1 MSKNATSAIL
11 FTLPF
16 CLLLAGA
23 PAAWA
28 EEAEEPSAS
37 EEGEPSG
44 SEESGEPAA
53 PEEGEATSEEVEPS
67 AEAVEEVEPS
77 TEAVEE
83 SATPE
88 DTVVESATPEGVE
101 EDASTEGT
109 EPPPTEETAEAEK
122 EAGPEVRLVAE
133 LGVNILFGNTRSV
146 QANGLL
152 TGSVAGDGNKLGW
165 NFGGAYGRG
174 LPAATEEVPE
184 PDEWVENARRV
195 FGGLRYDRALIP
207 EVNSLYFA
215 GSGLH
220 DTFAGLRLQAQAN
233 VGYSHEIIKS
243 EKHHLVGEAGFN
255 YSYDLYLPDADPKD
269 QHFAGA
275 RVFVGYRLKLDSF
288 GFSQSIEALLGGRN
302 NMDAPFDGRISSLTG
317 VTANINSKIGVKFG
331 FSVIYDIAPPVD
343 FSPVD
348 TQTTL
353 TLVATI
359 L

>member
-1 MSKNATSAIL
+1 MSKKATSCVL

-16 CLLLAGA
+16 CLVLAGA

-28 EEAEEPSAS
+28 EEAEDASSS

-44 SEESGEPAA
+44 SEESGESDV
-53 PEEGEATSEEVEPS
+53 PEEAEASSEGGEPS
-67 AEAVEEVEPS
+67 SSE
-77 TEAVEE
+77 
-83 SATPE
+83 
-88 DTVVESATPEGVE
+88 VVEDSSTPEGVE
-101 EDASTEGT
+101 PSSSEVVEDSSTPEVVVEEAGAAEGA
-109 EPPPTEETAEAEK
+109 EPPPAEEAPEAET
-122 EAGPEVRLVAE
+122 EVGPEVRLVAE

-152 TGSVAGDGNKLGW
+152 TGSIAGDGNKLGW

-174 LPAATEEVPE
+174 LPAATEDVPE

-207 EVNSLYFA
+207 KVNSLYFA

-233 VGYSHEIIKS
+233 VGYSHDIIKS
-243 EKHHLVGEAGFN
+243 EQHHLVGEAGFN

-275 RVFVGYRLKLDSF
+275 RIFVGYRLKLDSF

-302 NMDAPFDGRISSLTG
+302 NLDAPFDGRISSLTG
-317 VTANINSKIGVKFG
+317 ITANINSKIGVKFG
-331 FSVIYDIAPPVD
+331 FSVIYDIAPPVN